1 MVFSKIR
8 VSLTSEL
15 RSDFVFILKSDR
27 FINNEL
33 INDELEWT
41 AELITNNESN
51 FKINNLIKCALF
63 TSEPKR
69 GNIINCNSSQIYCNL
84 TINFKLKTKLYND
97 FLIKFQIKT
106 YKSIIFISD
115 YLTTE
120 I

>member
-1 MVFSKIR
+1 M
-8 VSLTSEL
+8 
-15 RSDFVFILKSDR
+15 FILKSDR

-97 FLIKFQIKT
+97 FLIKFRIKT
-106 YKSIIFISD
+106 YKSILFISD